1 MSYVV
6 IDHHHDEAAGVYRLV
21 IGQPIYDDVPI
32 FEDGQQVLEERSDG
46 AVVPRTEQ
54 VVVGHEDVR
63 DYVFA
68 DDDERWHDAGGDR
81 LDDEEVAA
89 AQRELIQAALDEQA
103 RAAEAEADA
112 TERVRVLPGAGEAL

>member
-89 AQRELIQAALDEQA
+89 AQPRPRRTPRSVCACCPAPA
-103 RAAEAEADA
+103 R
-112 TERVRVLPGAGEAL
+112 RCKRRPCSSPR